1 MLLPPAWNLREGPF
15 ERNWICQTLQ
25 DFSCP
30 VCTAHDCFQQF
41 MPTAKFPTADLVN
54 KSSPVKSSMCE
65 RIWAEPID
73 SQLHHIHPHA
83 TSLQPTKPERGGG
96 ACWQRVRWV
105 HTAREFEHKIASVCS
120 PGHMLAVQFDF
131 WKGSGQ
137 RLARL
142 ARCQPGPLS
151 CGSCAATMLR
161 PQMFPTT
168 RRFVSHFWVAP

>member
-1 MLLPPAWNLREGPF
+1 MEPEEGPF

-30 VCTAHDCFQQF
+30 VCSAHDCFQ
-41 MPTAKFPTADLVN
+41 PTAKCPTADLVN

-65 RIWAEPID
+65 SSFGPSLLTASCIISIHTQPHY
-73 SQLHHIHPHA
+73 SQPNQ
-83 TSLQPTKPERGGG
+83 SVGGG

-105 HTAREFEHKIASVCS
+105 HTAREIEHKIASVCS